1 MPNEFVGAVTQA
13 DGLQHLLLEK
23 LGNSFLGKLQP
34 AKSVLASAAGTY
46 NGRSDA
52 PAPVDG

>member
-13 DGLQHLLLEK
+13 DDLQHLLLEK

-34 AKSVLASAAGTY
+34 GEERAGQR
-46 NGRSDA
+46 GRHFQW
-52 PAPVDG
+52 PV